1 MIIMYG
7 LLYKELVLNKKNLF
21 GIAMG
26 ELTVSSLVLLPLI
39 FNDSNEEAQF
49 IMGVLSIFVFFMMFP
64 ILGMMTASIFETDEI
79 KKWAYFVAS
88 SPVTK
93 VGHIQAKYLFTLLL
107 YITLFMWCY
116 FLTAVSAVFGGSA
129 NLMIA
134 FEMLWIMLL
143 TNAIEF
149 PFIVRFGSKFGGYV
163 KTAIT
168 TALALAAFEFFLF
181 GNISAFSDPEKILAL
196 FERLSD
202 AAAMS
207 DISLIVLAAF
217 PFVSAGLYFLSY
229 KISCKLYLKGAEEY
243 A

>member
-1 MIIMYG
+1 MYG

-21 GIAMG
+21 GIALG
-26 ELTVSSLVLLPLI
+26 ELTLSSLVLLPPI

-49 IMGVLSIFVFFMMFP
+49 IMGLLSIFVFFMMFP
-64 ILGMMTASIFETDEI
+64 ILGMMIASIFETDEI
-79 KKWAYFVAS
+79 KKWAYFVSS
-88 SPVTK
+88 SPVTE

-107 YITLFMWCY
+107 YIALFVWCY
-116 FLTAVSAVFGGSA
+116 FLSDISAVFGGSA

-181 GNISAFSDPEKILAL
+181 GNTSAFFDPERLLAL
-196 FERLSD
+196 FEKLSD
-202 AAAMS
+202 ASAMS
-207 DISLIVLAAF
+207 DITLIVLAAF
-217 PFVSAGLYFLSY
+217 PFVSAGLYFISY